1 MEKQEKSCACVPKTP
16 CNNCPYR
23 KDAPLQHWDISHF
36 KDVIKSENA
45 EHGLGSMFYCHKH
58 TDKSMLCGGWLLT
71 QKKRNL
77 PNTYL
82 KLLMLKKWMPLD
94 YENFRKLKKPK
105 NVELFSSPKIMA
117 YRNYPELKELA
128 TF

>member
-1 MEKQEKSCACVPKTP
+1 MEKLEKSCVPKTP
-16 CNNCPYR
+16 CKNCPYR

-36 KDVIKSENA
+36 EDVLNSENA
-45 EHGLGSMFYCHKH
+45 EHGLGSIFYCHKH
-58 TDKSMLCGGWLLT
+58 TDKSMLCGGWLIT

-94 YENFRKLKKPK
+94 YENFKKLRKPK
-105 NVELFSSPKIMA
+105 SVEMFNSPENMVYA
-117 YRNYPELKELA
+117 NYPELKEIA